1 MHTHSDVNAHGLDLK
16 QPATLLHLSNET
28 MVARRS
34 VLKPSYAMLRWLSES
49 PREGP
54 WTGVLLSPGSLK
66 ARTPDLYGELDE
78 ILTQFQT
85 SSPLVSDKA
94 DLNLLRQIGKNH
106 AIQSQS
112 AGDRSQESGTV
123 VRFKERNTNTTRES
137 SKAVLQTELPGVPYA
152 SPEKPLCNCNVPSL
166 TVAAIAGVAIGT
178 ALSRLAQNSSLSPES
193 CTCVS
198 KGEGSSNE
206 ALARACS
213 PSLVDESLV
222 ADNQVVSSPCTD
234 RLKRTVVNVEA
245 EDADDASWCDLS
257 SLCSSECFGKDPSTQ
272 PSSPCTPLGVCHDP
286 NDLRSHENAF
296 YAILAAHGVRVDT
309 RGDTDGATTFNTG
322 KQSLD
327 EVQAT
332 GSSKK
337 RPSSAAG
344 EDATDAQSDS
354 DDGSRRPTE
363 VQKKLR
369 LAEDTTGPRWACPF
383 YKFNDTVYATCSTWS
398 TKRIETVKR
407 HVLGRKHD
415 SSPDMNPI
423 KALRVRSL
431 GVFRHDEDRWRAI
444 YSKLFDVSRELLH
457 SVPSP
462 YWSATIVVVTDVAAV
477 TAPSPLPTSW
487 MAAPSSEI
495 QPVGPLNLD
504 ARAYVN
510 EATRLTELA
519 ELRRGMLRLRATQL
533 QNQIDQARLQ
543 LHSTELEQQQID
555 TELME
560 DLGSLHARYVQGQ
573 PLEPEQNDAVSLHT
587 EVQAPIYAT
596 AQGPAPFEAT
606 IQGTLGDEA
615 PTWSLAEVTASQAAG
630 PSVEGDSGYSTM
642 SNDTSCTCH
651 DLWCFKC
658 NKFGFGADSIF
669 EGN

>member
-1 MHTHSDVNAHGLDLK
+1 MHIHSDVNAHGLDLE
-16 QPATLLHLSNET
+16 QPATLPHLSNET

-34 VLKPSYAMLRWLSES
+34 VLKPSYAILRWLSES

-54 WTGVLLSPGSLK
+54 WTTLLLIPGLLK
-66 ARTPDLYGELDE
+66 ARTSDLCGELDE

-94 DLNLLRQIGKNH
+94 DLNPLRQIGENH
-106 AIQSQS
+106 ATTQSQS

-152 SPEKPLCNCNVPSL
+152 SPEKPLCNFNAASL

-178 ALSRLAQNSSLSPES
+178 ALSRLAQISSLSPES

-198 KGEGSSNE
+198 KGDGSSNE
-206 ALARACS
+206 ALARARS
-213 PSLVDESLV
+213 PSLVDDSLV

-245 EDADDASWCDLS
+245 EDADDAFWCDLS
-257 SLCSSECFGKDPSTQ
+257 SLCSSECFGKDPSRQ
-272 PSSPCTPLGVCHDP
+272 PSSPCTHLGVSHNP
-286 NDLRSHENAF
+286 NDLHFHENAF
-296 YAILAAHGVRVDT
+296 YAILAAHGVRVNT
-309 RGDTDGATTFNTG
+309 RGDTDGNTG

-327 EVQAT
+327 EVQAS

-337 RPSSAAG
+337 RSPSAAG
-344 EDATDAQSDS
+344 EDATGKMDAQSDS
-354 DDGSRRPTE
+354 DDGSRRPTK

-487 MAAPSSEI
+487 MTAPSSEI

-519 ELRRGMLRLRATQL
+519 EVQRGILRLRATQL

-543 LHSTELEQQQID
+543 LYSTELEQQRID

-573 PLEPEQNDAVSLHT
+573 PPEPEQNDAVSLHT
-587 EVQAPIYAT
+587 EVQALIYAT

-606 IQGTLGDEA
+606 IRRTLGDEA
-615 PTWSLAEVTASQAAG
+615 PTWSFAEVTASQAAE
-630 PSVEGDSGYSTM
+630 PSVEGDSGYGTM

-658 NKFGFGADSIF
+658 NKFGSGADSIF